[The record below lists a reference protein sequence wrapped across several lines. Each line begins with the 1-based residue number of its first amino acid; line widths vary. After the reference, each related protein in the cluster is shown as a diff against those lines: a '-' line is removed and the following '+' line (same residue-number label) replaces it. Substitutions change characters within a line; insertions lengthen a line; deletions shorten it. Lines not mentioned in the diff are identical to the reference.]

1 MKKVSLVISCD
12 EEKAAALRLYLEQR
26 NTTVEQELDKA
37 LEQLFQKVVPA
48 GVRQYLGLRSGTAV
62 EEMKPAK
69 RAVKNEAKMAQSSEA
84 DFGPETAK

>member
-1 MKKVSLVISCD
+1 MKKVSLVVSCD

-69 RAVKNEAKMAQSSEA
+69 RTEKAVVGKVSGSG
-84 DFGPETAK
+84 DDPGSGTAV